1 MGRFFRIA
9 LIFIMLAALAGCGN
23 SGGNSLDSSLPDSN
37 NAGGETPATP
47 QENVPGV
54 VGSLIDLKDLIDPA
68 GDHWYET
75 RAAAINDAGT
85 IIGQTNAGSPTL
97 GAFSWNPAT
106 EVLTFLGIH
115 YGSYDD
121 YFGLKVKTPARF
133 FIHSEAVDLNESGVI
148 ICNSTTGSPDE
159 KRAFVWI
166 NGETSDLSPPPYLN
180 DDGKW
185 MVGAFSEAADV
196 NSLGEVV
203 LTAETRFGREAF
215 YWDGRSFM
223 TATLDIESDDEN
235 AEPQNREVVVPV
247 LWGLG
252 GIVDEDAAAV
262 AINENG
268 QAISNSGGTAVF
280 TDLRQGV
287 IDSLNYLPGATE
299 TKAIALNDSLPT
311 AHVVGISGTR
321 GFFWDGGAMYP
332 INDLGGGASEAT
344 DINNLDQVV
353 GSATLADG
361 SSHAFLWTL
370 GEDKKGH
377 IRDLGTL
384 GGTNSHA
391 ATINEAGQV
400 VGWSE
405 TGDFYNEQGVT
416 APIRHAFLWQNGIM
430 YDLGTHDHFYN
441 YPFKPPFPFSEAVAI
456 NNGGQV
462 AGNSTT
468 INAHSRGFS
477 LTPIFP

>member
-1 MGRFFRIA
+1 MGSFLRIA
-9 LIFIMLAALAGCGN
+9 LMFIMLAAIVGCGS
-23 SGGNSLDSSLPDSN
+23 SGGNSLDSSLPESN
-37 NAGGETPATP
+37 KTGEETPVAP
-47 QENVPGV
+47 QQNLPGT
-54 VGSLIDLKDLIDPA
+54 VGSLLDLKDLIEPA

-75 RAAAINDAGT
+75 RAAAINNAGT

-106 EVLTFLGIH
+106 ETLTFLGIH
-115 YGSYDD
+115 DGSYDD
-121 YFGLKVKTPARF
+121 YFDLKVKTPARF
-133 FIHSEAVDLNESGVI
+133 FIHSEAVDLNESGMI
-148 ICNSTTGSPDE
+148 ICNSTTGTPDE
-159 KRAFVWI
+159 KRAFAWRDE
-166 NGETSDLSPPPYLN
+166 ETFDLSPPPYIN
-180 DDGKW
+180 DDGKRT
-185 MVGAFSEAADV
+185 VGSFSEAVDV

-223 TATLDIESDDEN
+223 PATLDIESEDEN
-235 AEPQNREVVVPV
+235 AEPQTRDVVVPM
-247 LWGLG
+247 LRGLG
-252 GIVDEDAAAV
+252 GIVDADAAAV

-280 TDLRQGV
+280 TDIRLGV
-287 IDSLNYLPGATE
+287 VESLNYLPGSTE

-311 AHVVGISGTR
+311 AHVVGTSGTR
-321 GFFWDGGAMYP
+321 SFFWDGGAMYP
-332 INDLGGGASEAT
+332 IDDLGGGNSEAT

-353 GSATLADG
+353 GGATLADG
-361 SSHAFLWTL
+361 SSHAFLWML

-384 GGTNSHA
+384 GGANSHA
-391 ATINEAGQV
+391 TSINEAGQI

-405 TGDFYNEQGVT
+405 TGEFYNEQGVT

-430 YDLGTHDHFYN
+430 YDLGTHDYFYA

-456 NNGGQV
+456 NADGQV